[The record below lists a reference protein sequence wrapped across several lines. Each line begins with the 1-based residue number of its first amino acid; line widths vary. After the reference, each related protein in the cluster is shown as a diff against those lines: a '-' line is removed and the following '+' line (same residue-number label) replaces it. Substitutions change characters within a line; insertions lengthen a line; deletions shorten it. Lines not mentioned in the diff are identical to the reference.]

1 MKIIRITGL
10 IGLTVLLVAASCKK
24 DKNTS
29 YERFNL
35 KGKVK
40 TLKENIHTTQ
50 QIDSVWQAG
59 GILATTEYFF
69 DEEGINVQNKQYFGS
84 AELFSSSRFT
94 YDKGVLVRED
104 NSDKNGQPLYTT
116 TFKKISDEEME
127 FERTISTGEIV
138 TRGKNYIQNNRIVKS
153 VFTMYSNSQE
163 SEVITMT
170 NTYNEKGDIQSRT
183 QSNKSGESL
192 TTYFKYTG
200 FDQEGNWTTCITY
213 GKEGEAVPYNYLSR
227 EYTYHE

>member
-1 MKIIRITGL
+1 MKIIRISGL
-10 IGLTVLLVAASCKK
+10 IGLAVLIVATSCKK
-24 DKNTS
+24 EKNTS
-29 YERFNL
+29 YDRFNL

-40 TLKENIHTTQ
+40 ILKENIHTTQ
-50 QIDSVWQAG
+50 QIDSVWEPG

-69 DEEGINVQNKQYFGS
+69 DEDGINIENKHYFGN
-84 AELFSSSRFT
+84 AELFSGSRFT

-116 TFKKISDEEME
+116 TFKKISDEETE

-138 TRGKNYIQNNRIVKS
+138 TRGKNYIQHKRIVKS

-163 SEVITMT
+163 KEVITMT
-170 NTYNEKGDIQSRT
+170 NTYNEKGDIGSRT
-183 QSNKSGESL
+183 QSNKSGESQ

-200 FDQEGNWTTCITY
+200 FDKEGNWTTCVTF
-213 GKEGEAVPYNYLSR
+213 GEEGEALPYNYMSR
-227 EYTYHE
+227 EYTYYE